1 MVYSDDVGPLW
12 SLFKLCFSL
21 GSNSEVMNKNYDD
34 PKRKK
39 KKELLRLS
47 IGSTSAWHSVK

>member
-1 MVYSDDVGPLW
+1 MIYSDDVGALW

-34 PKRKK
+34 PKRTNKN
-39 KKELLRLS
+39 ELLRVS
-47 IGSTSAWHSVK
+47 IGSALAWH

>member
-34 PKRKK
+34 PKRTTTKK
-39 KKELLRLS
+39 RL
-47 IGSTSAWHSVK
+47 AEAKYR